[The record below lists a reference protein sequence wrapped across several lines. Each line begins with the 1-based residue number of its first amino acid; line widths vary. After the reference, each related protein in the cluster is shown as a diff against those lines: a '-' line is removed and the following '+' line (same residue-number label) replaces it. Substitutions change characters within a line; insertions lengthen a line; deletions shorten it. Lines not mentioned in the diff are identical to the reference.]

1 MMVLGYGMVWGDFYE
16 SRAKKN
22 IVLGFERE
30 KYQIKNCFK

>member
-1 MMVLGYGMVWGDFYE
+1 MMVLGYGMVSGDFYE

-30 KYQIKNCFK
+30 KYEIKKLF